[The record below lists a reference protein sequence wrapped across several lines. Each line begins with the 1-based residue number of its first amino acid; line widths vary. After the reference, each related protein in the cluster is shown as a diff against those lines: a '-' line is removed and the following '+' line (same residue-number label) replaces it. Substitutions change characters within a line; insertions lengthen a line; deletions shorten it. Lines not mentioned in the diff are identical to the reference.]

1 VRYIAFIG
9 GYIRF
14 MHEEQLYLLC
24 LSFSAFSSY
33 IMLVIFVI
41 GRVLEV
47 NVVRKDWRKVD
58 LRFAFVY
65 PNVYRVGMSS
75 FATQLLYFLL
85 NSREDVVCERCFLPY
100 QKKIIPSSLESRRN
114 LREFDVVGFSL
125 QFETDYV
132 NVVDMLRRSGIP
144 LHSKDRSKE
153 DPLIIAGG
161 PCAWE
166 NPEPISDFID
176 LFVIGDAEAVM
187 DRFIDLFLETRNPR
201 ENLEVF
207 ADIEGVYV
215 PSLGRHYVKRAWVK
229 SLDDCPH
236 PVAEIVPQVDENSPF
251 APVFGKSFLLEV
263 VRGCNRGCRFCLIG
277 FQNRPMRIRG
287 FEVLKDLVDR
297 GPKFSRVRKVS
308 LIGSAISDH
317 PDFEDLCW
325 YIVNS
330 GFEISVPSLRIDGFS
345 ESIAEALVK
354 GGQKTVTFAPEA
366 GTFRLRKVVKKPF
379 TEEQILYAVA
389 TAKKCGIKH
398 VKLYFVIGLPGEDE
412 DDLRGIVDLIRKVI
426 NLGYSPSELHVSFT
440 PFIPKP
446 HTPFQWLA
454 QFSLKELDKRLKF
467 ITKNLKALGLNYV
480 DYLDPRWAKIQAAL
494 SLGDRKLGKII
505 EYVVEHGGG
514 LGAWRRAQKT
524 FGINLTDY
532 SDEVKDL
539 DKELPWSHINVG
551 VDKIFLIGEYERSLE
566 KNKNE

>member
-1 VRYIAFIG
+1 VHFPVAF
-9 GYIRF
+9 
-14 MHEEQLYLLC
+14 
-24 LSFSAFSSY
+24 
-33 IMLVIFVI
+33 
-41 GRVLEV
+41 
-47 NVVRKDWRKVD
+47 RKDWRKVD

-100 QKKIIPSSLESRRN
+100 QKKIIPSSLESGHN

-176 LFVIGDAEAVM
+176 LFVVGDA
-187 DRFIDLFLETRNPR
+187 
-201 ENLEVF
+201 
-207 ADIEGVYV
+207 
-215 PSLGRHYVKRAWVK
+215 
-229 SLDDCPH
+229 
-236 PVAEIVPQVDENSPF
+236 ENSPF

-330 GFEISVPSLRIDGFS
+330 GFDISVPSLRVDGFS

-426 NLGYSPSELHVSFT
+426 KLGYSPSELHVSFT

-467 ITKNLKALGLNYV
+467 IIKNLKALGLNYV

-505 EYVVEHGGG
+505 EYVAEHGGG

-539 DKELPWSHINVG
+539 DKELPWSHIDVG